1 MAVLIDF
8 DECLLSPDL
17 FSIPEGGQS
26 PFVGGPEYANAHML
40 NRQTGV
46 VKTAVLRFDQLE
58 RGTFD
63 LSLMS
68 PADFSYLLNFINGGY
83 GSGVGY
89 RMRFPH
95 YNSVTLET
103 IAGPGSAL
111 QVPNG
116 ALTTFKLYIS
126 AIRPGITARSNVKR
140 ITKPVVQ
147 AAKATGATLYEA
159 DGVTARKFVGDAN
172 APGHAALVFRVY
184 HDTGGGNTEITTGW
198 TVNVTTG
205 IITYTSNIPVTG
217 TYVRVTM
224 SFDLPMAFTD
234 NMFNLRGDIVGQAEG
249 VGVREISHLE
259 LAIAY

>member
-26 PFVGGPEYANAHML
+26 PFVGGPEYANSHLL
-40 NRQTGV
+40 NKQTGV
-46 VKTAVLRFDQLE
+46 TKTAVLRFDQLE

-63 LSLMS
+63 LALMS
-68 PADFSYLLNFINGGY
+68 TADFSYLLNFINGGY
-83 GSGVGY
+83 GSGVGF
-89 RMRFPH
+89 RCRFPH
-95 YNSVTLET
+95 YHSLVKEV
-103 IAGPGSAL
+103 IAGPGGI

-116 ALTTFKLYIS
+116 ALTTFKLYQS
-126 AIRPGITARSNVKR
+126 SIRPGITARSNVKR
-140 ITKPVVQ
+140 IIKPVVQ
-147 AAKATGATLYEA
+147 AAKATGASLFEA

-184 HDTGGGNTEITTGW
+184 HNTGGGDTEITTGW

-205 IITYTSNIPVTG
+205 IITYTSNIPATG
-217 TYVRVTM
+217 TFVKVTY

-234 NMFNLRGDIVGQAEG
+234 NQFNLRGDIVGQAES
-249 VGVREISHLE
+249 VGVRELSHAE
-259 LAIAY
+259 LNIAY